1 MTKEQI
7 ELIQEHGPYRLRDGV
22 VLDQSGVALA
32 LLTDDPP
39 PEGVEWDVAV
49 VATLNAVCSGELT
62 VPGMD
67 SKAKQ
72 AVAKAVADLNTAA
85 GQSALRRGAQAVR
98 AVDEALRDQ
107 ERVDP
112 TKLHERVTR

>member
-32 LLTDDPP
+32 LLTEDPP

-62 VPGMD
+62 VPGM
-67 SKAKQ
+67 A